1 MIELSESYGMFADGI
16 AIGILLT
23 AAWYLL
29 AIVIQFF
36 WDILRRS

>member
-1 MIELSESYGMFADGI
+1 MIELSESYSMFADGI